1 MRANI
6 SSVDSLK
13 EFRVGLIKARDALK
27 SSLSETES
35 DIQRLKIWLNQDQR
49 KHWESAYRKR
59 HEQCQTARRELQRKK
74 NETTMLGNR
83 RSFVDEEK
91 AYQKARFQMEE
102 AEQKLKAI
110 KRWSTILEK
119 EIFNYKGSVQALASI
134 TEDEMP
140 KACANLESMII
151 SLEKYADY
159 SSVEDVEFM
168 RAGELDQGQENNEGC
183 DKNNDTEKEQER

>member
-6 SSVDSLK
+6 SSVDNLK

-27 SSLSETES
+27 SSFSEAES
-35 DIQRLKIWLNQDQR
+35 DIQRFRNWLVQDQR
-49 KHWESAYRKR
+49 KHWETIYRKR

-74 NETTMLGNR
+74 NEKTMLGNR

-91 AYQKARFQMEE
+91 AYQKAKFQLEE

-110 KRWSTILEK
+110 KRWSSILEK
-119 EIFNYKGSVQALASI
+119 EIFNYKGAVQGLASI
-134 TEDEMP
+134 TEESLP
-140 KACANLESMII
+140 KACGNLESMII

-159 SSVEDVEFM
+159 SSMEGVDFM
-168 RAGELDQGQENNEGC
+168 RDGEIEQDQEFDKGSDDKDKQEMGQ
-183 DKNNDTEKEQER
+183 